1 MLDPDEKKLLAK
13 GMLTINIIWG
23 AMLFSL
29 VSYLFICHRLKEN
42 MQPGVS
48 ADFPLALFR
57 NLLLLVSA
65 GAFFVAVFMRGTLL
79 KVKPGDAS
87 ATSPQLSQSQ
97 QHPATGRY
105 LSAIIV
111 SLALSESI
119 GIYGLVIWFMSMD
132 FQSLYLFVSI
142 SAFAMIYFRP
152 KMEELTNLTK
162 AMKRWNP

>member
-1 MLDPDEKKLLAK
+1 MLNPDEKKLLAK
-13 GMLTINIIWG
+13 GILTINIIWG
-23 AMLFSL
+23 AMLFCL
-29 VSYLFICHRLKEN
+29 VIYLYVCHLLKEN

-57 NLLLLVSA
+57 NILLLVSV
-65 GAFFVAVFMRGTLL
+65 GAFFVAVFMRRTML

-87 ATSPQLSQSQ
+87 AASLELSQCQ

-105 LSAIIV
+105 LTAIIV

-119 GIYGLVIWFMSMD
+119 GIYGVVIWFMSMD
-132 FQSLYLFVSI
+132 FQSLYLFVFI
-142 SAFAMIYFRP
+142 SAIAMIYFRP
-152 KMEELTNLTK
+152 KMEELTNMAK